1 LSRKAV
7 TLLIKA
13 PSLFDHPPNQNTLD
27 PLDRIIMDA
36 FAAPSHPPNQTM
48 NSQQIADLFVDQRIL
63 QPAQV
68 DDILQEANLNGKSIE
83 RALIDSGFVD
93 QRGFY
98 QVIANALG
106 TDFIDLAEDE
116 IAPETLRLIPAG
128 LARLHQALPIAA
140 HENTLRVALLDP
152 LDLRAVEDLR
162 FALGRDVHVVVAPTG
177 QVEDRIK
184 LYYGADS
191 SSMEEILKQLGE
203 TGELMTLRDAADS
216 ASIVEAEANATPV
229 IRFVDL
235 ILFQAIQDRASD
247 IHFEPFENEFKIRYR
262 VDGAL
267 YEMAPPPRHL
277 ALPIISRVKVMAN
290 MNIAERRLPQDGRIQ
305 KNIAG
310 RAVDLRVSTLPT
322 QFGESVVLRV
332 LDRSTVNLD
341 LEALGLPDHIHDYL
355 IEIVHRPN
363 GIFIVTGPTGSGK
376 TTTLY
381 SCLRKIN
388 TIDSKLLTAEEPVEY
403 DLDGIVQVPVNEA
416 IGLTFARVLRAFLR
430 QDPDRI
436 MVGETRDLETAQ
448 ISIQAALTGHLVF
461 TTLHTN
467 DAPGAIT
474 RLIDMGVE
482 PFLISSTLEAVLGQR
497 LLRSICPRCRT
508 PYQPSDTLL
517 VQLGLSRPDI
527 GEKNFY
533 YGKGCDACNQT
544 GYSGRKGIYELLKI
558 TDPLR
563 ELINERAPSVTLK
576 EKALELGMVTLRQ
589 DGLRSVFAG
598 DTTIEEVLKYT

>member
-1 LSRKAV
+1 
-7 TLLIKA
+7 
-13 PSLFDHPPNQNTLD
+13 
-27 PLDRIIMDA
+27 
-36 FAAPSHPPNQTM
+36 M
-48 NSQQIADLFVDQRIL
+48 NAQQVADIFVEQQVLQRSQAEDV
-63 QPAQV
+63 
-68 DDILQEANLNGKSIE
+68 LQEAQLNGKTVE
-83 RALIDSGFVD
+83 QALVDSGFVD

-98 QVIANALG
+98 QVIADALA
-106 TDFIDLAEDE
+106 TEFVELSDE
-116 IAPETLRLIPAG
+116 IPQEILRLIPGG
-128 LARLHQALPIAA
+128 LARLHRALP
-140 HENTLRVALLDP
+140 VALSDHTLDVALVDP
-152 LDLRAVEDLR
+152 LDLRAAEDLR
-162 FALGRDVHVVVAPTG
+162 FALGKDVHVVVAPAEE
-177 QVEDRIK
+177 VEERIK
-184 LYYGADS
+184 RYYGSDS
-191 SSMEEILKQLGE
+191 SSMEDILKQLGE
-203 TGELMTLRDAADS
+203 TGELLSVRGTDES
-216 ASIVEAEANATPV
+216 ASAVEADANATPI

-277 ALPIISRVKVMAN
+277 ALPVISRVKVMAN

-305 KNIAG
+305 KNVAG
-310 RAVDLRVSTLPT
+310 RNVDLRVSTLPT

-341 LEALGLPDHIHDYL
+341 LEMLGMPEEIHGFIL
-355 IEIVHRPN
+355 EMIERPN

-403 DLDGIVQVPVNEA
+403 DLEGIVQVPVNEN
-416 IGLTFARVLRAFLR
+416 IGLTFPRILRAFLR

-448 ISIQAALTGHLVF
+448 IAIQASLTGHLVF

-467 DAPGAIT
+467 DAPGAVT

-497 LLRSICPRCRT
+497 LLRSICPQCRT
-508 PYQPSDTLL
+508 TYQPSEMLL
-517 VQLGLSRPDI
+517 GQLGLSRRDI
-527 GEKNFY
+527 GDRNFY
-533 YGKGCDACNQT
+533 YGKGCDACNET
-544 GYSGRKGIYELLKI
+544 GYKGRKGIYELLKI
-558 TDPLR
+558 TDPIR
-563 ELINERAPSVTLK
+563 ELINERAPTVTLK
-576 EKALELGMVTLRQ
+576 EKAVELGMVTLRQ
-589 DGLRSVFAG
+589 DGLRSIFAG

>member
-1 LSRKAV
+1 MNDKQVAE
-7 TLLIKA
+7 
-13 PSLFDHPPNQNTLD
+13 LFIEQH
-27 PLDRIIMDA
+27 
-36 FAAPSHPPNQTM
+36 
-48 NSQQIADLFVDQRIL
+48 VL
-63 QPAQV
+63 QPSQA
-68 DDILQEANLNGKSIE
+68 DDVLNEATLNGKTI
-83 RALIDSGFVD
+83 AQAMVDSGFVD
-93 QRGFY
+93 EHSFY
-98 QVIANALG
+98 QTIADALG
-106 TDFIDLAEDE
+106 TELIDLADREVPPE
-116 IAPETLRLIPAG
+116 ILRLIPAG
-128 LARLHQALPIAA
+128 LARLHQALPVAA
-140 HENTLRVALLDP
+140 TENALTVVLVDP
-152 LDLRAVEDLR
+152 LDPRAAEDLR
-162 FALGRDVHVVVAPTG
+162 FALGKDVDVVVAPTD
-177 QVEDRIK
+177 QIEERIK
-184 LYYGADS
+184 QYYGTDTA
-191 SSMEEILKQLGE
+191 SMEEILKQLGE
-203 TGELMTLRDAADS
+203 AGDLLQIRGDESAA
-216 ASIVEAEANATPV
+216 AVEAEANATPI

-235 ILFQAIQDRASD
+235 ILYQAIQDRASD

-267 YEMAPPPRHL
+267 YEMSPPPRHL
-277 ALPIISRVKVMAN
+277 ALPVISRVKVMAN

-310 RAVDLRVSTLPT
+310 RSVDLRVSTLPT

-341 LEALGLPDHIHDYL
+341 LEMLGMPKYVGDYIL
-355 IEIVHRPN
+355 EVIERPN

-388 TIDSKLLTAEEPVEY
+388 TLAFKLLTVEEPVEY
-403 DLDGIVQVPVNEA
+403 DLEGIMQVPVNEN

-448 ISIQAALTGHLVF
+448 IAIQASLTGHLVF

-467 DAPGAIT
+467 DAPGAVT

-497 LLRSICPRCRT
+497 LLRSICPNCRT
-508 PYQPSDTLL
+508 NYKPSDALL
-517 VQLGLSRPDI
+517 AQLEIAPRDI
-527 GEKNFY
+527 GEKKFY

-544 GYSGRKGIYELLKI
+544 GYKGRIGIYELLKI
-558 TDPLR
+558 TDPVR
-563 ELINERAPSVTLK
+563 ELINERAPTVVLK
-576 EKALELGMVTLRQ
+576 QKAMELGMKTLRL
-589 DGLRSVFAG
+589 DGLRSIFAG

>member
-1 LSRKAV
+1 MNNNQVAE
-7 TLLIKA
+7 
-13 PSLFDHPPNQNTLD
+13 LFLEQHVLERTQLD
-27 PLDRIIMDA
+27 DVLE
-36 FAAPSHPPNQTM
+36 
-48 NSQQIADLFVDQRIL
+48 
-63 QPAQV
+63 
-68 DDILQEANLNGKSIE
+68 EANLNGKTLAQTLADNGLLDE
-83 RALIDSGFVD
+83 N
-93 QRGFY
+93 GFY
-98 QVIANALG
+98 QTIADSLG
-106 TDFIDLAEDE
+106 TEFIPLDGEE
-116 IAPETLRLIPAG
+116 IPQEILRLIPGG
-128 LARLHQALPIAA
+128 LARLHRALPLAA
-140 HENTLRVALLDP
+140 NDSGITVALVDP
-152 LDLRAVEDLR
+152 LDLRAAEDLR
-162 FALGRDVHVVVAPTG
+162 FALGKDIHVVVAPTE
-177 QVEDRIK
+177 QIEERIK
-184 LYYGADS
+184 RYYGSDT
-191 SSMEEILKQLGE
+191 SSMEDILKQLGD
-203 TGELMTLRDAADS
+203 TGDLLTLRGDESS
-216 ASIVEAEANATPV
+216 ASDVEADANATPI

-247 IHFEPFENEFKIRYR
+247 IHFEPFEHEFKIRYR

-277 ALPIISRVKVMAN
+277 ALPVISRVKVMAN

-305 KNIAG
+305 KNVAG
-310 RAVDLRVSTLPT
+310 RMIDMRVSTLPT

-341 LEALGLPDHIHDYL
+341 LEALGMPEYIHEYILDV
-355 IEIVHRPN
+355 INRPN

-403 DLDGIVQVPVNEA
+403 DLEGVVQVPVNEG
-416 IGLTFARVLRAFLR
+416 IGLSFARILRAFLR

-448 ISIQAALTGHLVF
+448 IAIQASLTGHLVF

-467 DAPGAIT
+467 DAPGAVT

-497 LLRSICPRCRT
+497 LIRSICPQCRT
-508 PYQPSDTLL
+508 TYQPNQTFLD
-517 VQLGLSRPDI
+517 QLGLSRRDI

-533 YGKGCDACNQT
+533 YGKGCGACNQT
-544 GYSGRKGIYELLKI
+544 GYKGRKGIYELMKI

-563 ELINERAPSVTLK
+563 ELINERAPTVALK
-576 EKALELGMVTLRQ
+576 QKAVELGMVTLRQ
-589 DGLRSVFAG
+589 DGLRSIFEG
-598 DTTIEEVLKYT
+598 DTTVEEVLKYT